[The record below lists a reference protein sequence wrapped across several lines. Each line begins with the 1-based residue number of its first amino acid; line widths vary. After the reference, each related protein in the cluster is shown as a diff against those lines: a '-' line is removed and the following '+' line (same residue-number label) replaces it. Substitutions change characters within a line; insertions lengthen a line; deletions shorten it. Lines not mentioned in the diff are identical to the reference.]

1 VALVMVA
8 GLGWAASA
16 RANLGPR
23 VETRT
28 GSTLWLEGK
37 STLHPYK
44 STATELRLEAPLASP
59 VDAAG
64 ADLVPALMKAISGL
78 RVTVPVAGLRS
89 GKDGL
94 DKNLVK
100 AARAAQHPEITFQ
113 LEPQSATAMPSGS
126 GARVTTRGALTV
138 NGTTRQIDVAMDVV
152 PGPEGLVVTG
162 SEELLMSEYGIK
174 PPTMMLGALKT
185 DDKVTVHFRLV
196 LGVESR

>member
-1 VALVMVA
+1 
-8 GLGWAASA
+8 
-16 RANLGPR
+16 
-23 VETRT
+23 
-28 GSTLWLEGK
+28 
-37 STLHPYK
+37 
-44 STATELRLEAPLASP
+44 
-59 VDAAG
+59 
-64 ADLVPALMKAISGL
+64 MKAISGL

-89 GKDGL
+89 GQDGL
-94 DKNLVK
+94 DKNLVQ